1 MSLLP
6 KIGKPC
12 VEVPCRP
19 SRKIHQQLR
28 KVELRVD
35 IVAAA
40 GASQACQDRSRP
52 SAAWVAFA
60 SAEEFL
66 SLTHRD
72 NIACLILDVGLPGIS
87 GLELQRQLTAT
98 VSNHRT
104 PVVFM
109 TARDDEATRQ
119 RALKGG
125 AVDFLRKP
133 IRRETLLNAVHLALQ
148 QNDGKTSG

>member
-1 MSLLP
+1 MGMHSASRLISIVDDDALVREGLISLM
-6 KIGKPC
+6 
-12 VEVPCRP
+12 R
-19 SRKIHQQLR
+19 S
-28 KVELRVD
+28 
-35 IVAAA
+35 A
-40 GASQACQDRSRP
+40 GFETQ
-52 SAAWVAFA
+52 AFA

-66 SLTHRD
+66 SLAHRD

-133 IRRETLLNAVHLALQ
+133 VRREALLHAVHLALQ
-148 QNDGKTSG
+148 QNDGKTRG

>member
-1 MSLLP
+1 MGMHSVSRLISIVDDDPLVREGLISLM
-6 KIGKPC
+6 
-12 VEVPCRP
+12 R
-19 SRKIHQQLR
+19 S
-28 KVELRVD
+28 
-35 IVAAA
+35 A
-40 GASQACQDRSRP
+40 GFATQ
-52 SAAWVAFA
+52 AFA

-66 SLTHRD
+66 SLAHRD
-72 NIACLILDVGLPGIS
+72 DIACLILDVGLPGIS
-87 GLELQRQLTAT
+87 GLELQSQLLTAT

-133 IRRETLLNAVHLALQ
+133 VRREALLSAIHLALQ

>member
-1 MSLLP
+1 MGMHSVSRLISIVDDDPLMREGLISLL
-6 KIGKPC
+6 
-12 VEVPCRP
+12 R
-19 SRKIHQQLR
+19 S
-28 KVELRVD
+28 
-35 IVAAA
+35 A
-40 GASQACQDRSRP
+40 GFATQ
-52 SAAWVAFA
+52 AFA

-66 SLTHRD
+66 SLAHRD

-87 GLELQRQLTAT
+87 GLELQSQLTAT

-133 IRRETLLNAVHLALQ
+133 VRREALLNAIQLALQ
-148 QNDGKTSG
+148 QNDGKTRG

>member
-1 MSLLP
+1 MPGLKLLRQELGSEMGMHSVSRLISIVDDDPLMREGLISLL
-6 KIGKPC
+6 
-12 VEVPCRP
+12 R
-19 SRKIHQQLR
+19 S
-28 KVELRVD
+28 
-35 IVAAA
+35 A
-40 GASQACQDRSRP
+40 GFATQ
-52 SAAWVAFA
+52 AFA

-66 SLTHRD
+66 SLAHRD

-87 GLELQRQLTAT
+87 GLELQSQLTAT

-133 IRRETLLNAVHLALQ
+133 VRRDALLNAVHLALQ
-148 QNDGKTSG
+148 QNEGKTRG

>member
-1 MSLLP
+1 MHSVSRLISIVDDDPLMREGLISLL
-6 KIGKPC
+6 
-12 VEVPCRP
+12 R
-19 SRKIHQQLR
+19 S
-28 KVELRVD
+28 
-35 IVAAA
+35 A
-40 GASQACQDRSRP
+40 GFATQS
-52 SAAWVAFA
+52 FA

-66 SLTHRD
+66 SLAHRD

-87 GLELQRQLTAT
+87 GLELQSQLTAT

-133 IRRETLLNAVHLALQ
+133 VRRDALLNAVHLALQ
-148 QNDGKTSG
+148 QNDGKTRG

>member
-1 MSLLP
+1 MGMHSVSRLISIVDDDPLMREGLISLL
-6 KIGKPC
+6 
-12 VEVPCRP
+12 R
-19 SRKIHQQLR
+19 S
-28 KVELRVD
+28 
-35 IVAAA
+35 A
-40 GASQACQDRSRP
+40 GFATQ
-52 SAAWVAFA
+52 AFA

-66 SLTHRD
+66 SLAHRD
-72 NIACLILDVGLPGIS
+72 NIACLILDVSLPGIS
-87 GLELQRQLTAT
+87 GLELQSQLTAT

-133 IRRETLLNAVHLALQ
+133 VRREALLNAVHLALQ
-148 QNDGKTSG
+148 QNDGKTRG

>member
-1 MSLLP
+1 MGMHSISRLISIVDDDPLVREGLISLL
-6 KIGKPC
+6 
-12 VEVPCRP
+12 R
-19 SRKIHQQLR
+19 S
-28 KVELRVD
+28 
-35 IVAAA
+35 A
-40 GASQACQDRSRP
+40 GFATQ
-52 SAAWVAFA
+52 AFA

-66 SLTHRD
+66 SLAHRD

-87 GLELQRQLTAT
+87 GLELQSQLTAT

-133 IRRETLLNAVHLALQ
+133 VRREALLNAVHLALQ
-148 QNDGKTSG
+148 QNDGKTRG

>member
-1 MSLLP
+1 MGMHSVSRLISVVDDDPLMRKGLTSLL
-6 KIGKPC
+6 
-12 VEVPCRP
+12 R
-19 SRKIHQQLR
+19 S
-28 KVELRVD
+28 
-35 IVAAA
+35 A
-40 GASQACQDRSRP
+40 GFATQ
-52 SAAWVAFA
+52 AFA

-66 SLTHRD
+66 SLAHRD

-87 GLELQRQLTAT
+87 GLELQSQLTAT

-125 AVDFLRKP
+125 AVDFLRKAV
-133 IRRETLLNAVHLALQ
+133 RRDALLNAVHMALQ
-148 QNDGKTSG
+148 QNEGKTRG

>member
-1 MSLLP
+1 MGMHSVSRLISIVDDDPLMREGVISLLRSA
-6 KIGKPC
+6 GF
-12 VEVPCRP
+12 
-19 SRKIHQQLR
+19 
-28 KVELRVD
+28 
-35 IVAAA
+35 AA
-40 GASQACQDRSRP
+40 Q
-52 SAAWVAFA
+52 AFA

-66 SLTHRD
+66 SLAHRD

-87 GLELQRQLTAT
+87 GLELQSQLTAT

-133 IRRETLLNAVHLALQ
+133 VRREVLLNAVHLALQ
-148 QNDGKTSG
+148 QNDGKTRG

>member
-1 MSLLP
+1 MDSISRLISIVDDDPLLREGLISLLRSA
-6 KIGKPC
+6 GF
-12 VEVPCRP
+12 
-19 SRKIHQQLR
+19 
-28 KVELRVD
+28 
-35 IVAAA
+35 AA
-40 GASQACQDRSRP
+40 Q
-52 SAAWVAFA
+52 AFA

-66 SLTHRD
+66 SLAHRD

-87 GLELQRQLTAT
+87 GLELQSQLTAT
-98 VSNHRT
+98 LSNHRT

-133 IRRETLLNAVHLALQ
+133 VRREALLNAVHLALQ
-148 QNDGKTSG
+148 QNDGKTRG

>member
-1 MSLLP
+1 MGMHSVSHLISIVDDDPLVREGLISLM
-6 KIGKPC
+6 
-12 VEVPCRP
+12 R
-19 SRKIHQQLR
+19 S
-28 KVELRVD
+28 
-35 IVAAA
+35 A
-40 GASQACQDRSRP
+40 GFATQG
-52 SAAWVAFA
+52 FA

-66 SLTHRD
+66 SLAHRD
-72 NIACLILDVGLPGIS
+72 DIACLILDVGLPGIS
-87 GLELQRQLTAT
+87 GLELQSQLTAT

-133 IRRETLLNAVHLALQ
+133 VRREALLNAVHLALQ
-148 QNDGKTSG
+148 QNDGP

>member
-1 MSLLP
+1 MGMDSISRLISIVDDDPLLREGLISLLRSA
-6 KIGKPC
+6 GF
-12 VEVPCRP
+12 
-19 SRKIHQQLR
+19 
-28 KVELRVD
+28 
-35 IVAAA
+35 AA
-40 GASQACQDRSRP
+40 Q
-52 SAAWVAFA
+52 AFA

-66 SLTHRD
+66 SLAHRD

-87 GLELQRQLTAT
+87 GLELQSQLTAT

-133 IRRETLLNAVHLALQ
+133 VRREALLNAVHLALQ
-148 QNDGKTSG
+148 QNDGKTRG